1 MGFEKLVQQ
10 LQVAHAEEVRQAAAK
25 EAAKHQAKEE
35 GIAAREKNLNAVL
48 DQRDKDHAWRKARIV
63 TLESEAKVAA
73 GKLAKALEVSAGWEK
88 LAKAVQ
94 ADVAR
99 LDTENKELKAKIA
112 GLAVVAKV

>member
-1 MGFEKLVQQ
+1 MSFEKLVQQ

-25 EAAKHQAKEE
+25 EAAKYQAKEE

-63 TLESEAKVAA
+63 TLEAEAKVAA

-88 LAKAVQ
+88 LAKANQ
-94 ADVAR
+94 EKLATA
-99 LDTENKELKAKIA
+99 ESNLKKHF
-112 GLAVVAKV
+112 GV